1 MYVAVLLLGVS
12 NSHIIPEHF
21 EIFYFYSKKINSEK
35 SLFAV
40 VYHLFAIILA
50 INELQI
56 HFCCLLLKKTKS
68 DIHDMYVV
76 PKL

>member
-1 MYVAVLLLGVS
+1 MCLWMYVAVLLLGVS
-12 NSHIIPEHF
+12 NSHIIPERF
-21 EIFYFYSKKINSEK
+21 EIFYFYSKKKKKNSEK

-56 HFCCLLLKKTKS
+56 HFCCLLLKTTVR
-68 DIHDMYVV
+68 YT
-76 PKL
+76 